1 MLLREAERDSWQEK
15 ISTHIQKAARRVDLA
30 RYKQEPAYV
39 TAFLSRLDGEVQI
52 IDENETITIEF
63 LPSVIADRG
72 PRAAESKF
80 GADFSIVFSNGKINK
95 AILSQAKRDKMTKA
109 DAVKLKQQCEK
120 MSRHTDHWVVLKMPA
135 VSGQVPQISFK
146 DDGSDSIPFDVY
158 ITEHIISCI
167 HGDRSESFVN
177 VVQDSDLKGLDIIV
191 K

>member
-1 MLLREAERDSWQEK
+1 MLLREAERDSWQKK

-52 IDENETITIEF
+52 IDGNETITIEF

-158 ITEHIISCI
+158 ITDHIISCI
-167 HGDRSESFVN
+167 HGDRSERFVN

>member
-39 TAFLSRLDGEVQI
+39 TAFLSRLDGEVEI

-72 PRAAESKF
+72 PRSAESKF

-95 AILSQAKRDKMTKA
+95 AILSQAKRDKITKA

-120 MSRHTDHWVVLKMPA
+120 MSRYTDHWVVLKMPA

-146 DDGSDSIPFDVY
+146 NDGSDSIPFDVY
-158 ITEHIISCI
+158 ITDHIISCF
-167 HGDRSESFVN
+167 HGDRSERFVN
-177 VVQDSDLKGLDIIV
+177 VVQDSDLRRLDIIV